1 MTRRASPEAQ
11 IQRTVFQHLRARAA
25 PGVFAFHPANGGF
38 RRPVEAAILK
48 GLGVVPGVPDVFIVH
63 NGRCFA
69 LELKAEGGRATDK
82 QARMHRSAARGWCLH
97 RDRGRPR
104 PRARLSRGVGHFAR
118 GRVVNVPIRR
128 QQIRLDPLEVFV
140 ARAEARAM
148 LWAAYE
154 FDLHEAVDVLQHDAE
169 RDGLVDE
176 LGQDAVQAILSRAFR
191 RVM

>member
-1 MTRRASPEAQ
+1 M
-11 IQRTVFQHLRARAA
+11 
-25 PGVFAFHPANGGF
+25 
-38 RRPVEAAILK
+38 
-48 GLGVVPGVPDVFIVH
+48 
-63 NGRCFA
+63 
-69 LELKAEGGRATDK
+69 
-82 QARMHRSAARGWCLH
+82 
-97 RDRGRPR
+97 
-104 PRARLSRGVGHFAR
+104 
-118 GRVVNVPIRR
+118 NVPIRR
-128 QQIRLDPLEVFV
+128 QQVRLDPLEVFV